1 MKPPYLFTPAD
12 DAAINSMRTEGA
24 AWKAIAAK
32 LNFPE
37 WSVRN
42 RATVLNLPCLALSF
56 RAKTAKLKRASHE
69 WTEEQD
75 AILMENW
82 GKIEPGEIGNLVG
95 KSRGAVMSHA
105 VSLKLRTPNP
115 ANSPIRPRSGGGAEE
130 APRALFNREVLP
142 PGHEVSWGALLMTMD
157 PAWIA
162 ARLS

>member
-1 MKPPYLFTPAD
+1 MKPPYPFTPAD

-32 LNFPE
+32 LNVPE
-37 WSVRN
+37 WLVRN
-42 RATVLNLPCLALSF
+42 RATVANLPCLALSF

-105 VSLKLRTPNP
+105 VSLKLRTPN
-115 ANSPIRPRSGGGAEE
+115 SPIRPRPGGGAEE

-142 PGHEVSWGALLMTMD
+142 AGHDVSWGALLLTTD

>member
-1 MKPPYLFTPAD
+1 MKPLYPFTSAD

-32 LNFPE
+32 LNVPE
-37 WSVRN
+37 WLVRN
-42 RATVLNLPCLALSF
+42 RATVANLPCLALSF

-105 VSLKLRTPNP
+105 VSLKLRTPN
-115 ANSPIRPRSGGGAEE
+115 SPIRPRPGGGAEE

-142 PGHEVSWGALLMTMD
+142 AGHDVSWGALLLTTD